1 MLSKIEVKNLIASRV
16 NYIDE
21 FVTGYSQDEIFVTTS
36 LNKESMVLLYLLE
49 EAGLVL
55 NTYFVKTGLSIGNID
70 ENIDKFQ
77 DTFSHKLKVVDSTDI
92 CSDLLKGRVFLD
104 IHEQERNSI
113 CKILKKD
120 SLMKALENSRYKMW
134 INGTRMAETEARKT
148 MKAVSFKDNYLK
160 FSPTFTLNDSE
171 MFYVLKILN
180 FRLFSDLED
189 LCKKN
194 SNNECGLHL

>member
-16 NYIDE
+16 NYINE

-104 IHEQERNSI
+104 IDEQERKSI
-113 CKILKKD
+113 CKILKK
-120 SLMKALENSRYKMW
+120 
-134 INGTRMAETEARKT
+134 I
-148 MKAVSFKDNYLK
+148 V
-160 FSPTFTLNDSE
+160 
-171 MFYVLKILN
+171 
-180 FRLFSDLED
+180 
-189 LCKKN
+189 
-194 SNNECGLHL
+194 